1 METKSAAIHRE
12 MLMLVS
18 RLPITGSA
26 HNATVVCDAA
36 VAAVLTTFDM
46 AAKRGGAAILDRRH
60 HLELG

>member
-1 METKSAAIHRE
+1 MVSRIGGGGHKSAI
-12 MLMLVS
+12 S
-18 RLPITGSA
+18 RRQLPITGSA